1 MYVSKFECDV
11 AKKLIQLSWGFK
23 NLVLSWR
30 GGVMIYEI
38 IDLGDLSD
46 FFAIFFM
53 PFFVLESL
61 LLQLGGETT
70 FLGYRFV
77 K

>member
-1 MYVSKFECDV
+1 
-11 AKKLIQLSWGFK
+11 
-23 NLVLSWR
+23 
-30 GGVMIYEI
+30 MIYEI

-46 FFAIFFM
+46 FFPIFSM

-61 LLQLGGETT
+61 LLQLGGDTT